1 MIQEADEETKMKT
14 HKPIENKTGLFIGTG
29 VIAGLLA
36 SLCCVGPLILTIL
49 GVSGAAALAKF
60 DAFRLPLVLLVVG
73 IFGFAG
79 YILYKKRNVCEPGSI
94 CADPKKYRRMVIAY
108 WIGLGIAILG
118 LVSPYIV
125 AWIF

>member
-1 MIQEADEETKMKT
+1 MKT

-36 SLCCVGPLILTIL
+36 SLCCIGPLILTIL

-60 DAFRLPLVLLVVG
+60 DAFRIPLIFLVLG

-108 WIGLGIAILG
+108 WIGLVIAFLG